1 MKKYILIFFSLS
13 ITIQVFCQQLNLVP
27 NPGFEEYD
35 TCPTNGSHPGD
46 PQLERCKYW
55 NLPTEGTADYLNIC
69 APIGADIHIP
79 SNFAGFQF
87 PLDGNAYCGINAFYD
102 DFYNPNDDYREYIQT
117 KLNSCL
123 EQGQEYYFE
132 FYVCRG
138 EVYGIL
144 IDKIGALFTSYPV
157 SRTDAEPIVARPQI
171 ENPHHHLITDTVN
184 WTKISGTF
192 IAEGGECYLTIGN
205 FYPASQ
211 TDTVLLQGDW
221 PDDYAYLYIDGILLK
236 EVESEITI
244 PNVFT
249 PNNDDY
255 NDLFRVEQ
263 KSIVEFNACIYNRWG
278 SELYKW
284 DDVMQGWNGKYK
296 GNNCPDGVYF
306 YVIKAKGGEGKEYD
320 LHGVFHLLR

>member
-1 MKKYILIFFSLS
+1 
-13 ITIQVFCQQLNLVP
+13 
-27 NPGFEEYD
+27 
-35 TCPTNGSHPGD
+35 
-46 PQLERCKYW
+46 
-55 NLPTEGTADYLNIC
+55 
-69 APIGADIHIP
+69 
-79 SNFAGFQF
+79 
-87 PLDGNAYCGINAFYD
+87 
-102 DFYNPNDDYREYIQT
+102 
-117 KLNSCL
+117 
-123 EQGQEYYFE
+123 
-132 FYVCRG
+132 
-138 EVYGIL
+138 GIL

-221 PDDYAYLYIDGILLK
+221 PDDYAYLYIDGILLI
-236 EVESEITI
+236 EVESKITI

-306 YVIKAKGGEGKEYD
+306 YVIKAKGGEGKEYE
-320 LHGVFHLLR
+320 LHGAFHLLR